1 MVLGHDGVLA
11 SPLSG
16 VVRDLLDGGLAP
28 LRNVHKLDPVVR
40 LPLAIGLAHL
50 VGVLVA
56 VRRTRFPRR
65 AGRRQRLLVAR
76 VGVVAVVVLL
86 AASAWP
92 LLTGSTRQAGWSEV
106 PAEWRQ
112 AAAYLGERPDAGRT
126 WVLPGSG
133 FGRQTWGRTVDE
145 PIQPL
150 ALAAWVT
157 RSQVPLVPHQTMRY
171 LDALEARVSN
181 GRGSPALADAL
192 ARAGIGH
199 VLLRHDLD
207 AGVTTA
213 PPAERVG
220 AALRQSGGLTLVR
233 SFDDDAGRS
242 RMDVYRVERHVDV
255 VDLTPV
261 EHVERVSGSP
271 EDVIGLLEGDAL
283 AADRPTELPPTGTE
297 DLDAV
302 GDAFQRRER
311 QFGRTYDAV
320 GPLLAPGERYRQE
333 RPVHDYAGPEGVER
347 VTASS
352 PSGARATASSSSGY
366 PDNVGP
372 VQPELGP
379 ASAVD
384 GSFATMWRSA
394 PLQDPVGQWL
404 EVSLPKPRPVEHVD
418 VWAAVDGFTGIPV
431 RRVRVTAGEQS
442 VEQEIDPESGFA
454 RVRLSGAPVS
464 SLRVRVTAVRGS
476 APTGVVALSE
486 VTVPGVQAAQEAV
499 LPGAGVAPGTDVH
512 FRADPG
518 RRSCTGTN
526 ATLRC
531 DPELART
538 R

>member
-1 MVLGHDGVLA
+1 M
-11 SPLSG
+11 P
-16 VVRDLLDGGLAP
+16 
-28 LRNVHKLDPVVR
+28 
-40 LPLAIGLAHL
+40 
-50 VGVLVA
+50 
-56 VRRTRFPRR
+56 
-65 AGRRQRLLVAR
+65 
-76 VGVVAVVVLL
+76 
-86 AASAWP
+86 SA
-92 LLTGSTRQAGWSEV
+92 
-106 PAEWRQ
+106 
-112 AAAYLGERPDAGRT
+112 
-126 WVLPGSG
+126 
-133 FGRQTWGRTVDE
+133 
-145 PIQPL
+145 
-150 ALAAWVT
+150 T
-157 RSQVPLVPHQTMRY
+157 RSSVGSAS
-171 LDALEARVSN
+171 LDAPTTPS
-181 GRGSPALADAL
+181 GRCS
-192 ARAGIGH
+192 
-199 VLLRHDLD
+199 
-207 AGVTTA
+207 
-213 PPAERVG
+213 
-220 AALRQSGGLTLVR
+220 
-233 SFDDDAGRS
+233 
-242 RMDVYRVERHVDV
+242 
-255 VDLTPV
+255 
-261 EHVERVSGSP
+261 
-271 EDVIGLLEGDAL
+271 
-283 AADRPTELPPTGTE
+283 
-297 DLDAV
+297 
-302 GDAFQRRER
+302 
-311 QFGRTYDAV
+311 
-320 GPLLAPGERYRQE
+320 PGERYRQE

-366 PDNVGP
+366 PDSVGP

-538 R
+538 GDESTGLRRVFRTTAPGTWGLSGTAVATASPATLELLDPPRGGARMRASSVLGNDPLVRPPSPTTATLRPCGRAPSGTPPPRSPCRGRASALSPASGSSSRGSAARVPGTALVGIGGRVLEVPVDGDDIVPLPPVRADEVTVSFPVDTHDPDAVILPTAVAELELDGSRTSHTVRRAPRPPERRAGSGRQ